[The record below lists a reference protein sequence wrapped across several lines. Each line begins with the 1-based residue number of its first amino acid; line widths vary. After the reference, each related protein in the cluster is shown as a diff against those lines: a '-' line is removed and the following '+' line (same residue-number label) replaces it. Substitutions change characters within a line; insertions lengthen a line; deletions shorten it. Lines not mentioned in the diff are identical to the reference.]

1 MNFSGNTGQ
10 PKRKSDPIAMNPMT
24 WRELAGHGNAVLP
37 HIVVAATI
45 CAVVVADLLVPLRSS
60 RRVCGGIAL
69 GGTMLAFLLLVAR
82 FAPSASTGATFRGM
96 FVHDQAGTVFNA
108 ILLIGTAGVI
118 LFSLRSREL
127 ESFRHGEYF
136 SLILGGLMGAMFLV
150 ASDHFVLF
158 IIGMETLSIGSYV
171 LAGSDKHNR
180 LSAEASLK
188 YLVYGAVASGVML
201 FGISYW
207 YGLTGTLSLGAG
219 GAELVR
225 MAAAGLVNPLG
236 ILLVLALI
244 LAGVGFKCAMV
255 PFHFWCPDVYQGAP
269 TPVTAFLAVVSK
281 TAGFGAL
288 LRIMLPFFTAGGT
301 GGMGADILPILF
313 GILAVVTMTFGN
325 LAAIRQ
331 TDVKRLLA
339 YSSIAHAGYLLLG
352 LTVYRADAIE
362 AILFYLFVYL
372 FMNLG
377 AFWVAMAVINR
388 AGRSDIGAFRGMA
401 SRSPVLATTMFIFL
415 IALTGLPPT
424 AGFVGKFMI
433 FKVVIAAG
441 LGHMPATGLL
451 TPMALFYFTIA
462 VIGVLNSAVSLYYYM
477 TIMRAMAFEAPEEN
491 AVEENAW
498 DRVYAL
504 GLAVPT
510 VVLLHFSPVLAIIRL
525 AAGG

>member
-1 MNFSGNTGQ
+1 MN
-10 PKRKSDPIAMNPMT
+10 AMT
-24 WRELAGHGNAVLP
+24 WSELVGHCNAILP
-37 HIVVAATI
+37 HIVIAATI
-45 CAVVVADLLVPLRSS
+45 CAVVLADLLVSLRAS

-69 GGTMLAFLLLVAR
+69 GGTILALLLLIAR
-82 FAPSASTGATFRGM
+82 FAPSSATGASFRGM

-108 ILLIGTAGVI
+108 ILLLGAAGAI
-118 LFSLRSREL
+118 LFSMRSREL
-127 ESFRHGEYF
+127 EGFRHGEYF
-136 SLILGGLMGAMFLV
+136 SLLLGGLMGAMFLV
-150 ASDHFVLF
+150 TADNFILFV
-158 IIGMETLSIGSYV
+158 IGMETLSIGSYV
-171 LAGSDKHNR
+171 LAGSAKHNR

-207 YGLTGTLSLGAG
+207 YGMTGTLTIGAG
-219 GAELVR
+219 GAELAR
-225 MAAAGLVNPLG
+225 MASGGFANRLG
-236 ILLVLALI
+236 VLLVLALI

-269 TPVTAFLAVVSK
+269 TPITAFLAVVSK

-288 LRIMLPFFTAGGT
+288 VRLMLPFFTMGGAAGT
-301 GGMGADILPILF
+301 LNAAALPIMF
-313 GILAVVTMTFGN
+313 GILSVVTMTYGN

-352 LTVYRADAIE
+352 MTVYRADSIE
-362 AILFYLFVYL
+362 AMLFYLFVYL

-377 AFWVAMAVINR
+377 AFWVAIVVINR
-388 AGRSDIGAFRGMA
+388 AGRSDIAAFRGMA
-401 SRSPVLATTMFIFL
+401 TRSPVLATAMFIFL

-433 FKVVIAAG
+433 FKVVIGAG
-441 LGHMPATGLL
+441 LGHMTEAGVI
-451 TPMALFYFTIA
+451 TPMAMFYFTIA
-462 VIGVLNSAVSLYYYM
+462 LIGVLNSAISLYYYM
-477 TIMRAMAFEAPEEN
+477 TIIRAMAFDAPDGGVL
-491 AVEENAW
+491 VEESGW
-498 DRVYAL
+498 DRVYAV

-510 VVLLHFSPVLAIIRL
+510 VVLLHFAPILAIIRL

>member
-1 MNFSGNTGQ
+1 
-10 PKRKSDPIAMNPMT
+10 MNPMT
-24 WRELAGHGNAVLP
+24 WRELAGHSNAVLP
-37 HIVVAATI
+37 HIVVAAAI
-45 CAVVVADLLVPLRSS
+45 CAVVVADLFVPLRSS

-69 GGTMLAFLLLVAR
+69 GGTLISLLLLAVR
-82 FAPSASTGATFRGM
+82 FAPSAGTGATFRGM
-96 FVHDQAGTVFNA
+96 FVHDQTGTVFNA
-108 ILLIGTAGVI
+108 ILLLGTAGAI
-118 LFSLRSREL
+118 LFSMRSREL
-127 ESFRHGEYF
+127 ETYRHGEYF
-136 SLILGGLMGAMFLV
+136 SLLLGGLMGAMFLV
-150 ASDHFVLF
+150 TADNFIMFV
-158 IIGMETLSIGSYV
+158 IGMETLSIGSYV
-171 LAGSDKHNR
+171 LAGSSKHDR

-207 YGLTGTLSLGAG
+207 YGMTGTLSLGAG

-225 MAAAGLVNPLG
+225 MAATGLVNPLG
-236 ILLVLALI
+236 VLLVIALI

-281 TAGFGAL
+281 TAGFGGL
-288 LRIMLPFFTAGGT
+288 LRVMLPFYTAGGT
-301 GGMGADILPILF
+301 GIMSTDILPLLF
-313 GILAVVTMTFGN
+313 GILAVATMTFGN

-352 LTVYRADAIE
+352 LTVYHADAIE

-377 AFWVAMAVINR
+377 AFWVAIVVVNR
-388 AGRSDIGAFRGMA
+388 AGRSDIAAFRGMA
-401 SRSPVLATTMFIFL
+401 LRSPVLATAMFIFL

-433 FKVVIAAG
+433 FKVVVGAG
-441 LGHMPATGLL
+441 LAHMPGTGIL
-451 TPMALFYFTIA
+451 TPMAMFYFTIA
-462 VIGVLNSAVSLYYYM
+462 VIGVINSAVSLYYYM
-477 TIMRAMAFEAPEEN
+477 TIMRAMAFDAPEDN
-491 AVEENAW
+491 VVEEKAW

-510 VVLLHFSPVLAIIRL
+510 IVLLHFSPILAIIRL

>member
-1 MNFSGNTGQ
+1 
-10 PKRKSDPIAMNPMT
+10 MNPMT
-24 WRELAGHGNAVLP
+24 WRELAGHSNAVLP
-37 HIVVAATI
+37 HIVIAAAI

-69 GGTMLAFLLLVAR
+69 GGTLLSLLLLAGR
-82 FAPSASTGATFRGM
+82 FAPSAATGATFRGM
-96 FVHDQAGTVFNA
+96 FVHDQTGTVFNA
-108 ILLIGTAGVI
+108 ILLLGTAGSI
-118 LFSLRSREL
+118 LFSMRSREL
-127 ESFRHGEYF
+127 ESYRHGEYF

-150 ASDHFVLF
+150 AADHFVMF
-158 IIGMETLSIGSYV
+158 VIGMETLSIGSYV
-171 LAGSDKHNR
+171 LAGSSKHDR

-207 YGLTGTLSLGAG
+207 YGMTGTLSIGAG
-219 GAELVR
+219 GAELAR
-225 MAAAGLVNPLG
+225 MASAGLVNPLG
-236 ILLVLALI
+236 VLLVFALI
-244 LAGVGFKCAMV
+244 LTGVGFKCAMV

-281 TAGFGAL
+281 AAGFGAL
-288 LRIMLPFFTAGGT
+288 LRIMLPFFTSGGGPAGIS
-301 GGMGADILPILF
+301 ADVLPILF
-313 GILAVVTMTFGN
+313 GILSVATMTLGN

-362 AILFYLFVYL
+362 AILFYLLVYV

-377 AFWVAMAVINR
+377 AFWVTIAVVNR

-433 FKVVIAAG
+433 FKVVVAAG
-441 LGHMPATGLL
+441 LGHMPATGIL
-451 TPMALFYFTIA
+451 TPMAMFYFAIA

-477 TIMRAMAFEAPEEN
+477 TIIRAMAFDAPEESL
-491 AVEENAW
+491 AEEYAW
-498 DRVYAL
+498 DRAFAL